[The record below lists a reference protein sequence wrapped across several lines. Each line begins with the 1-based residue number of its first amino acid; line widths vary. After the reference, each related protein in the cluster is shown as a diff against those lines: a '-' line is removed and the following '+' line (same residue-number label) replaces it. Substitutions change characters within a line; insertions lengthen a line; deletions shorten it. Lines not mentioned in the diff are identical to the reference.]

1 MSFWIPNQNTPNK
14 TISIALH
21 IFNDDNGNG
30 TIFHN
35 NPSGISEVNQ
45 MMDWLNGW
53 FSANG
58 TPTNPFPNVIDLEST
73 LISFDLPQHEI
84 YFYENTNLSNCSS
97 GSQINFIQN
106 NYPERLKSL
115 PVIIAPQNCGP
126 HASLP
131 FPNWVGTGGA
141 TTGSLFGNSYAF
153 LGPSSTWTAAQT
165 LAHELGHCLDL
176 LHTYEPS
183 CCHETC
189 NQNNQDFLLDVF
201 DTNLGGNCWHDGGFS
216 CDINNP
222 NTTCTNNLMG
232 GVNQSSFYLSPLQIG
247 KIHRALSIKSV
258 RKYIKDSP

>member
-176 LHTYEPS
+176 LHTYD
-183 CCHETC
+183 
-189 NQNNQDFLLDVF
+189 QVAVMKLA
-201 DTNLGGNCWHDGGFS
+201 
-216 CDINNP
+216 I
-222 NTTCTNNLMG
+222 
-232 GVNQSSFYLSPLQIG
+232 
-247 KIHRALSIKSV
+247 KIIKIS
-258 RKYIKDSP
+258 Y